1 MDQQCHCEGAAGD
14 CGNLKPRNTKT
25 VYFLRRPPS
34 CFRKKAGGRGNL
46 LRNEQKKP
54 SLSLWFFL
62 EHFLWFVGYAILRI
76 RIRTTVTRNVNSCS
90 LFVILS
96 VNLLSRTKSD
106 EEYATK
112 LISPPTKE
120 TSVDKMRYIAMQG
133 TCQCHLVNFSNSP
146 RNNRECANSYG

>member
-1 MDQQCHCEGAAGD
+1 MSLRGPRLAFAPVPAFPTGAG
-14 CGNLKPRNTKT
+14 
-25 VYFLRRPPS
+25 
-34 CFRKKAGGRGNL
+34 KKAGGRGNL

-76 RIRTTVTRNVNSCS
+76 RIRTTIRRIVNSCS

-96 VNLLSRTKSD
+96 VKLLSRTKSD

-112 LISPPTKE
+112 LIGPAMKE
-120 TSVDKMRYIAMQG
+120 TSVDRMRYIAMQG
-133 TCQCHLVNFSNSP
+133 TCQCHLALITDTMFV
-146 RNNRECANSYG
+146 

>member
-1 MDQQCHCEGAAGD
+1 MSLRGPRLAFAPVPAFPTGAG
-14 CGNLKPRNTKT
+14 
-25 VYFLRRPPS
+25 
-34 CFRKKAGGRGNL
+34 KKAGGRGNL

-76 RIRTTVTRNVNSCS
+76 RIRTTLRRIVNSCS

-96 VNLLSRTKSD
+96 VKLLSRTKSD

-112 LISPPTKE
+112 LIGIIWCGFEISVFIFFVFFYSFSPVCFYFE
-120 TSVDKMRYIAMQG
+120 ASA
-133 TCQCHLVNFSNSP
+133 L
-146 RNNRECANSYG
+146 

>member
-1 MDQQCHCEGAAGD
+1 MDQQCHCEGAVGD
-14 CGNLKPRNTKT
+14 CGNLKLHNTKT
-25 VYFLRRPPS
+25 VYFLRRPSS

-62 EHFLWFVGYAILRI
+62 EHFLWFAGYAILRI
-76 RIRTTVTRNVNSCS
+76 RIRTTLRRIVNSCS

-96 VNLLSRTKSD
+96 VKLLSRTKSD

-112 LISPPTKE
+112 LIGPAMKE
-120 TSVDKMRYIAMQG
+120 TSVDRMRYIAMQA
-133 TCQCHLVNFSNSP
+133 TC
-146 RNNRECANSYG
+146 

>member
-76 RIRTTVTRNVNSCS
+76 RIRTAVTRNVNSCS

-96 VNLLSRTKSD
+96 VKLLSRTKSD

-112 LISPPTKE
+112 LIGIRWCGFELSVFIFFAFFYSFSP
-120 TSVDKMRYIAMQG
+120 VCFYFAA
-133 TCQCHLVNFSNSP
+133 L
-146 RNNRECANSYG
+146 AL